1 MIWIVFGTAALSL
14 LTVYILFIAETKKDI
29 IIGSLVCIII
39 WVIMSSTI
47 SLQVSTSVDV
57 WNNGFCECGTHW
69 ELVGVSHSRTNGTVK
84 YYSCSECYNEI
95 EINGQR

>member
-1 MIWIVFGTAALSL
+1 MTWIIFGAAALSL
-14 LTVYILFIAETKKDI
+14 LTVYVLFIAETKKDI
-29 IIGSLVCIII
+29 IVGSLVCVIL
-39 WVIMSSTI
+39 WVFISGIMSSPTP
-47 SLQVSTSVDV
+47 VNVDV

-95 EINGQR
+95 EING